1 MSLMEE
7 TINKLKS
14 EIERYLDFSDDDK
27 EIWKARIEF
36 MPPEYALFLLGLFE
50 KSPQDIAWLNK
61 NIKEKEE
68 ILESRDKNKW
78 RALLEEEK
86 KYLEKLSKE

>member
-14 EIERYLDFSDDDK
+14 EIEKYPDFSDGDK
-27 EIWKARIEF
+27 EIWKARVEF
-36 MPPEYALFLLGLFE
+36 MPPEYALFLVDLFE

-61 NIKEKEE
+61 NIKEKEK

-78 RALLEEEK
+78 RELLEEEK
-86 KYLEKLSKE
+86 KYLERLSK